1 MRLPLIYLIFKIMEN
16 EISSLKRQVAELQ
29 KQLSDYDYDYKS
41 HVKAD
46 AISYIEE
53 MVNYGTIEVA
63 DLTTDD
69 GREKISDLCWNSDQ
83 VTGNAS
89 GSYTFSTY
97 VAECYIC
104 HNLDLYAEALD
115 EFGVEPKNRHEPEAI
130 DVAIRCYVLEQ
141 VLDKAIEAVLEE
153 HKDELEEDE
162 SEDED

>member
-1 MRLPLIYLIFKIMEN
+1 MEN
-16 EISSLKRQVAELQ
+16 EISILKAQVVKLQ
-29 KQLSDYDYDYKS
+29 DQLNAYDYDYKS

-53 MVNYGTIEVA
+53 MYDFGTIDLE

-97 VAECYIC
+97 EAECYIC
-104 HNLDLYAEALD
+104 HNLNLYAEALD
-115 EFGVEPKNRHEPEAI
+115 EFGVEPKDEHAPESI
-130 DVAIRCYVLEQ
+130 DVAIRCYVLDQ
-141 VLDKAIEAVLEE
+141 ILDKAIEAVLEE
-153 HKDELEEDE
+153 HKDELDE
-162 SEDED
+162 LDEDED